1 MIAVSLEMVAV
12 SVGADLRDGAAGA
25 IVTGVSTDS
34 RTLNRGDLFVPIRG
48 PRFDGHAFVAQAVE
62 RGAAGVLVDQRY
74 DCEAAARRSV
84 PYMVV
89 DDTTAALGRLAAAF
103 RRDVMPASTT
113 VVAVTGSNGK
123 TTTKRMIDHVLR
135 GSMRGRCSP
144 RSFNNAIGV
153 PLTLL
158 SAEQSDRYLVVEI
171 GSNAP
176 GEVAALAA
184 MAAPNVGVITSV
196 GEAHLERFHDLH
208 GVVVEKTSLLE
219 HVAPTGLCV
228 VNADGPAMGSFL
240 SAHDDN
246 RVLTVG
252 QASESDVRVSDVF
265 GSLDET
271 GFLLRDSAEWSVATA
286 GASPRGV
293 MTAARGAAGAAKRR
307 SARSIRVVVPIPG
320 LHHAANAAA
329 AYAVAR
335 SFGVSPGQIVDRLA
349 SFEPLVGRCQ
359 VRRLCGITIVDD
371 SYNANPA
378 SMIAAVATLAT
389 VDDGRRVF
397 VMGDMGELG
406 TASGRFHR
414 EAVEAVAGTGIDVLI
429 TVGPDFANAAR
440 SQRDVDGIRRV
451 VCSEPREGP
460 SAVLDEVR
468 EGDTVWIKGSR
479 SMALERVADALAARY
494 GESVATAPVS

>member
-48 PRFDGHAFVAQAVE
+48 PRFDGHAFVAQAVQ

-84 PYMVV
+84 AYMVV

-135 GSMRGRCSP
+135 ASIRGRCSP

-184 MAAPNVGVITSV
+184 IAAPDVGVITSV

-228 VNADGPAMGSFL
+228 VNG
-240 SAHDDN
+240 DD
-246 RVLTVG
+246 
-252 QASESDVRVSDVF
+252 
-265 GSLDET
+265 
-271 GFLLRDSAEWSVATA
+271 
-286 GASPRGV
+286 
-293 MTAARGAAGAAKRR
+293 
-307 SARSIRVVVPIPG
+307 
-320 LHHAANAAA
+320 
-329 AYAVAR
+329 
-335 SFGVSPGQIVDRLA
+335 
-349 SFEPLVGRCQ
+349 
-359 VRRLCGITIVDD
+359 
-371 SYNANPA
+371 
-378 SMIAAVATLAT
+378 
-389 VDDGRRVF
+389 
-397 VMGDMGELG
+397 
-406 TASGRFHR
+406 
-414 EAVEAVAGTGIDVLI
+414 
-429 TVGPDFANAAR
+429 
-440 SQRDVDGIRRV
+440 
-451 VCSEPREGP
+451 
-460 SAVLDEVR
+460 AVLDKLEAYGGMNIDGHCPMVRGKWLNAYIAAGIQNCHETVTPEEGREKLQKGMALIIR
-468 EGDTVWIKGSR
+468 EG
-479 SMALERVADALAARY
+479 
-494 GESVATAPVS
+494 SVAKNLRTLAGLVTEFNSPQCFLCTDDRNPFEIFNKNRLV